1 MQFADS
7 ASAAAAAAKSASDAM
22 AAAQVAAFLANKDSN
37 LASAYEFGTLSGN
50 TTGKQGTD
58 SPAVDSYNMDHQSE
72 AKGRTYR
79 GQSLDRS
86 YSSNND
92 ETLLSHGGDGKN
104 FVYRRYSYNAAQS
117 DHSGIKFDESD
128 TDEEIE
134 MEAPPIDNYQAPERL
149 APPIPSA
156 TVRQDSLHRVHP
168 KLPDYDTLAARFD
181 ALKHHHK

>member
-37 LASAYEFGTLSGN
+37 LASAYEFGTLSGSGN
-50 TTGKQGTD
+50 TTGQQGTD

-72 AKGRTYR
+72 AKGRTYW

-104 FVYRRYSYNAAQS
+104 FVYRRYSYNAAPS
-117 DHSGIKFDESD
+117 DHSGNSGIKFDESD

-134 MEAPPIDNYQAPERL
+134 MDAPERP

-156 TVRQDSLHRVHP
+156 TVRQESLHRVHP

>member
-37 LASAYEFGTLSGN
+37 RASANEFKTLSSN
-50 TTGKQGTD
+50 STGQQGPD
-58 SPAVDSYNMDHQSE
+58 SPALDSYDMDHQYE
-72 AKGRTYR
+72 AEGKTHWAE
-79 GQSLDRS
+79 SLDRS

-92 ETLLSHGGDGKN
+92 VNHGGEGKN
-104 FVYRRYSYNAAQS
+104 FVYRRYSYNAAPS
-117 DHSGIKFDESD
+117 ENSGIKFDESD

-134 MEAPPIDNYQAPERL
+134 MEAPPSGNYQGPER
-149 APPIPSA
+149 PPPPVPSA